1 LTNRRGQTLCI
12 ISFVVSRLFYLGL
25 LGLSFDESSL
35 IDFLQYVDVPLL
47 KNHLWESLYYLH
59 SQPPGFNLFLGV
71 VLQAFPESHA
81 LVFRMVFIG
90 LGLLLTLS
98 LFTLMVRL
106 GVSAGISAAL
116 TILFSASP
124 TVVLYE
130 SWLYYGYPA
139 AALLCF
145 AAVLL
150 HRFAVRKELYVGLA
164 FFSVLTL
171 MAYIWPLFHLIWF
184 VFFCL
189 VILYILRADAKNV
202 ALAACLPLLAVGALC
217 AKNYVVFGSFTTG
230 GDVITSIQGL
240 KATTYYEIPED
251 EHRSLIEQGKL
262 TPMSLIPRSSIGNVE
277 TYTDMIGA
285 PPKTGV
291 AVLDQVRKA
300 NGESNFNYVGLLK
313 VAKLVSQDNR
323 YFLRTRP
330 DVYLRHVFQ
339 NCKLYFLPASDGWMF
354 QDWRFKDPKGRRP
367 AGIQRLDHLY
377 NLMLLGQRWPSAP
390 AYFLVVGLPVL
401 LAFGCYA
408 GAKASR
414 GKDLASFI
422 TLFFLVANIL
432 YVTLAMMVFGEED
445 FNRYRFTVDAFYVTL
460 LGLLISSA
468 SPGVKTMWRKRIA
481 HRSKEID
488 ADDSAI
494 LERPLRRSP
503 KRIDHSGY
511 QGIGDVRNSWRLQS
525 DW

>member
-1 LTNRRGQTLCI
+1 
-12 ISFVVSRLFYLGL
+12 
-25 LGLSFDESSL
+25 
-35 IDFLQYVDVPLL
+35 
-47 KNHLWESLYYLH
+47 
-59 SQPPGFNLFLGV
+59 
-71 VLQAFPESHA
+71 
-81 LVFRMVFIG
+81 
-90 LGLLLTLS
+90 
-98 LFTLMVRL
+98 
-106 GVSAGISAAL
+106 
-116 TILFSASP
+116 
-124 TVVLYE
+124 
-130 SWLYYGYPA
+130 
-139 AALLCF
+139 
-145 AAVLL
+145 
-150 HRFAVRKELYVGLA
+150 
-164 FFSVLTL
+164 
-171 MAYIWPLFHLIWF
+171 
-184 VFFCL
+184 
-189 VILYILRADAKNV
+189 
-202 ALAACLPLLAVGALC
+202 
-217 AKNYVVFGSFTTG
+217 
-230 GDVITSIQGL
+230 
-240 KATTYYEIPED
+240 
-251 EHRSLIEQGKL
+251 
-262 TPMSLIPRSSIGNVE
+262 MSLIPRSSIGNVE

-401 LAFGCYA
+401 LAFGVYA